1 MGADEAQ
8 NRHKATPRPFE
19 DYVLVQRGL
28 LRPSLVFE
36 LLFMSIFRSKQEK
49 IIVLTIY

>member
-1 MGADEAQ
+1 MRADEAQ

-36 LLFMSIFRSKQEK
+36 LLFMSIF
-49 IIVLTIY
+49 